1 MMRIDD
7 DNLEQRIGQAFHY
20 RADLLPEAR
29 DSLSGTLDS
38 VVLLAATT
46 RDRAMD
52 DEIGQRRRRFNRRV
66 VGVAVAS
73 FAAIIAVVVAAA
85 VIASGSGDARSNI
98 SPAQESPA
106 PSTAPVQSGSAS
118 WDTPADAT
126 PLERCAYLP
135 SQADQPMQVHDR
147 STGTPVMR
155 TGRSICE
162 QSVGS
167 LPPDD
172 VMTRAGL
179 VATFSFSNG
188 QFQREYHEVVTLS
201 GGSAVG
207 PLVPPDDAERRI
219 ADASK

>member
-1 MMRIDD
+1 MLD
-7 DNLEQRIGQAFHY
+7 LEAQLAEYGDY
-20 RADLLPEAR
+20 L
-29 DSLSGTLDS
+29 DSLPAGTVDP
-38 VVLLAATT
+38 VVLVAIPI
-46 RDRAMD
+46 RNRAMH
-52 DEIGQRRRRFNRRV
+52 DEIGQRRRFNRRV

-85 VIASGSGDARSNI
+85 AISSGSGDSRSNI
-98 SPAQESPA
+98 APAQESPA
-106 PSTAPVQSGSAS
+106 PSTAAPTQSGSAS
-118 WDTPADAT
+118 WDTPGDAT

-135 SQADQPMQVHDR
+135 SQADEPIQVSDQ
-147 STGTPVMR
+147 STGTPVTR

-162 QSVGS
+162 ESAKL

-188 QFQREYHEVVTLS
+188 QVQREYHEVVALS
-201 GGSAVG
+201 VGSAVG
-207 PLVPPDDAERRI
+207 QVVPPDEAERRI